1 MCDLAFTEKLQ
12 EAIMGVA
19 GTECRVTFART
30 LSREVDKEWD
40 VTLMRGGTGT
50 AIPGPAC
57 CKSPVPSFCVFV
69 AIRIAQ
75 ELMFF

>member
-1 MCDLAFTEKLQ
+1 MYGLAFMLAFIEKLQ

-50 AIPGPAC
+50 AIT
-57 CKSPVPSFCVFV
+57 
-69 AIRIAQ
+69 
-75 ELMFF
+75 